1 MYICICNA
9 VTDSQIRNAAHGG
22 CTRMRDLREQL
33 GVAGDCGKCAPA
45 AQAVLKSTQTIAGG
59 CASASSHCAPV

>member
-9 VTDSQIRNAAHGG
+9 VTDNQIRNAAHGG

-45 AQAVLKSTQTIAGG
+45 AQAVLKASQAVAVNCAGDMSV
-59 CASASSHCAPV
+59 CIPA